1 MDLSGN
7 TFITGG
13 GVGIG
18 RALAEAPHSLGNEVI
33 IGGRRR
39 NRLDCVIAA
48 NPGMEAV
55 AIDISQRLLLRR
67 SECSRSH
74 RPGCGPNS

>member
-18 RALAEAPHSLGNEVI
+18 RALAEAPHTLGNEVI

-55 AIDISQRLLLRR
+55 AIDITDPASINHVAAT
-67 SECSRSH
+67 SIAGH
-74 RPGCGPNS
+74 P